1 MLKYFSKKKLILLCG
16 DMLLIIASFYL
27 SSFIRWSEFGDI
39 RSSFNIAV
47 ILSLFIYI
55 FIFYI
60 ADFYNLEDK
69 FKSKWSILRFAA
81 AVVVANSIIAIVFY
95 IFPFWKY
102 GRGIFLLSG
111 VFIFILSILWH
122 LIFNEF
128 FKHQRVPSGILI
140 VGAGEAGNAI
150 CNILKENNDI
160 NIIGLLDDDP
170 YKLGMS
176 VGSSKVIGKT
186 EMLLSLLNDRKIDR
200 VIVAITHDMSPELFK
215 QIVQAKFNGVE
226 IYDMLSVYQ
235 SITGKIPVLHTNDR
249 WLWDADIYGIK
260 KNLYNT
266 KIKTVLD
273 KFFAVTGTILSSPV
287 MLITAILIKLDSIGP
302 VFYSQQRVGKD
313 GKIFTLFKFR
323 SMRADAEPEGA
334 VWAEKNDY
342 RVTSIGRVI
351 RFLRIDEIPQMWNV
365 LKGDMSFIGP
375 RPERPEFVE
384 HLSKEIPYY
393 SLRNSVKPGITG
405 WAQVNYRYGASKED
419 SLEKL
424 QYDLFYIKNVS
435 FLLDIVILFVTIRVV
450 LFGRGAR

>member
-1 MLKYFSKKKLILLCG
+1 
-16 DMLLIIASFYL
+16 
-27 SSFIRWSEFGDI
+27 
-39 RSSFNIAV
+39 
-47 ILSLFIYI
+47 
-55 FIFYI
+55 
-60 ADFYNLEDK
+60 
-69 FKSKWSILRFAA
+69 
-81 AVVVANSIIAIVFY
+81 
-95 IFPFWKY
+95 
-102 GRGIFLLSG
+102 
-111 VFIFILSILWH
+111 
-122 LIFNEF
+122 
-128 FKHQRVPSGILI
+128 
-140 VGAGEAGNAI
+140 
-150 CNILKENNDI
+150 
-160 NIIGLLDDDP
+160 
-170 YKLGMS
+170 
-176 VGSSKVIGKT
+176 
-186 EMLLSLLNDRKIDR
+186 
-200 VIVAITHDMSPELFK
+200 MSPELFK

-266 KIKTVLD
+266 KIKAVLD
-273 KFFAVTGTILSSPV
+273 KFFAVTGIILSSPV
-287 MLITAILIKLDSIGP
+287 MLITAVLIKLDSKGP

-323 SMRADAEPEGA
+323 SMRADAETEGA
-334 VWAEKNDY
+334 VWAEKNDS
-342 RVTSIGRVI
+342 RVTSIGRII
-351 RFLRIDEIPQMWNV
+351 RLLRIDEIPQMWNV

-384 HLSKEIPYY
+384 CLSKEIPYY

-435 FLLDIVILFVTIRVV
+435 LILDIIILFVTIRVV